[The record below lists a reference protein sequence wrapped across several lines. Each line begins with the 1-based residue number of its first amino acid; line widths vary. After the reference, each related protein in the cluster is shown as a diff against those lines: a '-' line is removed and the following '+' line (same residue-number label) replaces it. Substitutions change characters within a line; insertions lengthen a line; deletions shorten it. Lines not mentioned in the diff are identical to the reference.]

1 MSIPS
6 MEETRVERLS
16 TPQTTGEPGVVD
28 VDYGWQGNNRV
39 ELLENGEAYFP
50 RVFEAMRQA
59 TTEILLETFIVFEDK
74 VGNELQQV
82 LIDAARRG
90 VRVTASLDGFGCG
103 ELSTG
108 FLAALSEAGVHIQ
121 IFDPAPKHLGIR
133 TNWFRRLHR
142 KIVVVDGTIAFIG
155 GINFSA
161 DHLGDFG
168 PEAKQDYSVE
178 VQGPAV
184 ADIHHF
190 ALLQCGRPAR
200 AKYWWQRRRQR
211 RSELAF
217 NDHDG
222 QVRLVYRDNGDH
234 RTDIEEV
241 YRRVLRTAKRR
252 VVIANAYFF
261 PGYRLLREIRNAAR
275 RGVDVR
281 LILQGQPDMLVAK
294 LAARMTYDYLLKSGV
309 QIHEYCERPLHGKV
323 ALVDEDWSTVGSS
336 NLDPLSLSM
345 NLEANVL
352 IRDRAFNRTLFER
365 LEYLSDNHCKAMS
378 VDTAPRGRVWHMTVG
393 FLVFHFLRHFPA
405 WAGWLPAHK
414 PRLKPFSQ
422 PNGSDHHVPR

>member
-1 MSIPS
+1 MSASP
-6 MEETRVERLS
+6 MDK
-16 TPQTTGEPGVVD
+16 TTVDPVPAPPVSEPAVVD
-28 VDYGWQGNNRV
+28 VEYRWQGNNRV

-59 TTEILLETFIVFEDK
+59 KSEILLETFIVFEDK
-74 VGNELQQV
+74 VGAELQAV

-90 VRVTASLDGFGCG
+90 VRVTASFDGFGCG
-103 ELSTG
+103 ELSSG
-108 FLAALSEAGVHIQ
+108 YLAALSDAGVHLQ
-121 IFDPAPKHLGIR
+121 MFDPAPKHLGIR

-142 KIVVVDGTIAFIG
+142 KIVVVDGTFAFLG

-161 DHLGDFG
+161 DHLADFG

-184 ADIHHF
+184 TDIHHF
-190 ALLQCGRPAR
+190 ALLQCGRPVR

-211 RSELAF
+211 RAELAF
-217 NDHDG
+217 SDHDG
-222 QVRLVYRDNGDH
+222 QVRLVYRDNGEH

-241 YRRVLRTAKRR
+241 YRQVLRTAQRR

-275 RGVDVR
+275 RGVEVR

-309 QIHEYCERPLHGKV
+309 RIYEYCDRPLHGKV

-352 IRDRAFNRTLFER
+352 IRDREFNRHLFER
-365 LEYLSDNHCKAMS
+365 LEDLNDNHCKVMS
-378 VDTAPRGRVWHMTVG
+378 VDNVPRGHIWHMTVG

-414 PRLKPFSQ
+414 PRLKAFTAPT
-422 PNGSDHHVPR
+422 GSEPS

>member
-1 MSIPS
+1 MSSAP
-6 MEETRVERLS
+6 MEKTTVEHVP
-16 TPQTTGEPGVVD
+16 TNPPVHEPGVVD
-28 VDYGWQGNNRV
+28 VEYGWQGNNRV
-39 ELLENGEAYFP
+39 DLLENGEEYFP

-59 TTEILLETFIVFEDK
+59 KTEILLETFIVFEDK

-82 LIDAARRG
+82 LIDAAQRG

-103 ELSTG
+103 ELTTG
-108 FLAALSEAGVHIQ
+108 YLTALSKAGVRLQ
-121 IFDPAPKHLGIR
+121 IFDPAPKRLGIR

-142 KIVVVDGTIAFIG
+142 KIVVVDGAIAFIG

-161 DHLGDFG
+161 DHLADFG

-190 ALLQCGRPAR
+190 ALLQCGRPAH

-211 RSELAF
+211 RAELAF

-234 RTDIEEV
+234 QTDIEEV
-241 YRRVLRTAKRR
+241 YRQVLRTAQRR

-275 RGVDVR
+275 RGVEVR
-281 LILQGQPDMLVAK
+281 LILQGQPDMMVAK
-294 LAARMTYDYLLKSGV
+294 LAARMTYDYLLKAGV

-352 IRDRAFNRTLFER
+352 IRDRAFNRDLFER
-365 LEYLSDNHCKAMS
+365 LETLSNNHCKAMCADKS
-378 VDTAPRGRVWHMTVG
+378 PRGRVWHMTVG

-414 PRLKPFSQ
+414 PRLKPFTHAA
-422 PNGSDHHVPR
+422 GSDRHGPR